1 MSNLNY
7 YEILEVN
14 ENASIEVIDKAYRVL
29 AKKYHPDVYEG
40 DKKQAE
46 AMMQKLNEA
55 YDVLSDENKR
65 SNYDAIL
72 KRKKQIELEKSI
84 TENKKNSSIDRQNFN
99 NINSRT
105 ETDTPLNNPAKYNKE
120 KFVVDTT
127 YMDEKQKRKIKKKL
141 QERYIEAYDNYLRS
155 RGYKLRYKWT
165 PKRILKAILIVA
177 FSILILTLI
186 FFLPP
191 VHNYFISVY
200 ESNPIFK
207 MTVDLISSFFSAIIT
222 TFSSIFDS
230 IF

>member
-65 SNYDAIL
+65 LNYDAIL